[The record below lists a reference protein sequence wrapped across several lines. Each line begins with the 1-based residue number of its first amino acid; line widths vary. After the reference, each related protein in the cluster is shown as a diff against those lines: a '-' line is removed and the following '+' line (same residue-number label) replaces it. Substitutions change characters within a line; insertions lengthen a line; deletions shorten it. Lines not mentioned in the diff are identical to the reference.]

1 MYPSHWGLQES
12 PFRNCLDPRFFY
24 QSPTHDEALARM
36 HFLVEQRRRL
46 GVLLGVCGS
55 GKSMLL
61 EVFAEQ
67 LRRLGTPAARIS
79 LQGLAPDEFL
89 GQLATSFQ
97 LNPSPD
103 ESRVALWR
111 MVTDRL
117 SEYRYQQVG
126 TAILLDEADTADEQV
141 LSQVSRLA
149 AFDLSSQ
156 SGITILLAAQPERLR
171 HLGTRL
177 LELAELRIDVEP
189 WQQSDTED
197 YLSTSLS
204 QAGRESPVFDAPA
217 VTRLHELSHGI
228 PRRVSRLAD
237 LSLLAGAGAEL
248 EEIGAEVVESVYSE
262 LGLIEV

>member
-1 MYPSHWGLQES
+1 MYPSHWGLRES

-36 HFLVEQRRRL
+36 HFLIEQRRRL
-46 GVLLGVCGS
+46 GVLLGVSGS

-79 LQGLAPDEFL
+79 LQGVTPDEFL
-89 GQLATSFQ
+89 GQLATAFQ
-97 LNPSPD
+97 LNPGPD
-103 ESRVALWR
+103 DSRASLWR
-111 MVTDRL
+111 AIIDRL

-126 TAILLDEADTADEQV
+126 TAILLDEADTANVEV

-149 AFDLSSQ
+149 AFDLSAQ
-156 SGITILLAAQPERLR
+156 SGLTILLAARPESLK
-171 HLGTRL
+171 HLGSRL

-197 YLSTSLS
+197 YLSTSLA
-204 QAGRESPVFDAPA
+204 QAGRETPVFDGSA
-217 VTRLHELSHGI
+217 VSRLHELSHGI

-248 EEIGAEVVESVYSE
+248 DEIGAEVVESVYDE